1 MATANTVEYRLRL
14 DPSGVQSGAAEA
26 AQAING
32 IGAAGAQAGAQASQG
47 LNATEQASK
56 KLGETQTQA
65 KSAGDA
71 LLATLRDQVA
81 ISGKSTEELLRY
93 RAAQAG
99 VATEAGPLIQQLM
112 AQKTAQQAAAEA
124 ARTEEVA
131 QREAAAA
138 KQRAQAS
145 ADAFVDSLRDQATV
159 QGKTATEVMRY
170 RAAQL
175 GVSEGAEQYI
185 AALDAGNK
193 AHGRGAISAGQHA
206 MAMRQLPMQ
215 ITDVVTSLA
224 SGMPVWMVAVQQGGQ
239 IKDSF
244 GGAGNALKAL
254 AGLVTPATVAFG
266 ALAVGAGLLA
276 TAYYQGSQEADN
288 YRKTILMTGG
298 IAGVTVSQMG
308 DMAKAIGDV
317 TGGQHAAS
325 AALVEMAGSGKIAGD
340 NLQGFTQVA
349 MDLEKY
355 VGQPVKTT
363 AGHMAELGNEPVK
376 ASIKLNEQYHY
387 LTDTVYLQI
396 KALEEQGRKEE
407 AAALAQKTY
416 SSAMAQ
422 RAAEMKANMGSLER
436 GWDSLASSAT
446 RAWNAMLNVGRAAT
460 LGDLRTQIEETN
472 RELSDLLDGKQLTY
486 AESSFGLGARGP
498 AAKIAELQRKIS
510 DLTTKAAPLEL
521 EAVQAQVKAEEQA
534 KNEEITAARERL
546 NAQAKSMR
554 SRTDLRN
561 DEIKQLEKDR
571 KTVVM
576 SEEEFNKRLANINE
590 NYKDPKKP
598 KGGGG
603 GITVTDSDLAG
614 MRSQLEAAKLY
625 QQQLQQMGAS
635 ATTLNAAE
643 KKSLEIGQ
651 QLKLAT
657 DEKTIARLKEKQGI
671 ADQLAVITRSN
682 EGLAK
687 SYKAHQDLI
696 DATGKDA
703 DSIIQ
708 RAKEQE
714 TANTVFGKGRTAIE
728 EMTLATLEHQL
739 AEADS
744 SDSFDPAF
752 VASLERKTAA
762 QRRFVD
768 SLKDA
773 DYNTV
778 NAHTNELLRNA
789 QELASTY
796 SDELGLARA
805 TGLEREQIVAR
816 RQVELKYA
824 KELAKIE
831 AGSLKGLEKEEQLEK
846 VRQARAI
853 ESTAAVAK
861 ATEQHMAKSAD
872 EINRSL
878 TDALLR
884 GFESGKDFAKN
895 FADTVKNMFNTMVLR
910 PIISAVM
917 APVSGAINGVV
928 QGVIGSGG
936 SGGSSI
942 MGMASNAS
950 SIYSLASGN
959 STLGTVGGWLGLGGG
974 TAAAATGG
982 LGLSAGATG
991 LGLTA
996 GTAGATGLGLT
1007 AGSAGVSAIGAGL
1020 GTSAAVTGGAGAAGA
1035 GAAGAGISGAL
1046 AAVPGWGWAALAV
1059 LAVLGSGAF
1068 STRGANHSGGVY
1080 SSAGQSWN
1088 DSASLL
1094 MGNDKGNALGDFTQR
1109 GNAEMGAGVQKA
1121 VTGLIGVYDQLA
1133 GVIGTDRKIDVVAGF
1148 AANGKH
1154 KDEDSYGYYKI
1165 LDKVSGE
1172 VIADYR
1178 NRELGKDE
1186 AAWQKYVT
1194 DMGAG
1199 IVKQLRGADIPKWI
1213 DDTLAALG
1221 DSPTLESIAQA
1232 VQQISA
1238 AQVAFKQF
1246 GLAMPAFS
1254 QQTDAAL
1261 TSLMGLAGG
1270 RDALVT
1276 QLSGF
1281 YGNYFSEA
1289 EKTTVATQMV
1299 TDELA
1304 KLGYA
1309 MPTSRDQFKD
1319 WVNTAIASGEAGTTS
1334 AAGLLKLEGA
1344 VAGLLPAAEAAVS
1357 GISKTMEGL
1366 LSQRSSLDAEL
1377 LRAQGDQVGYLAAQ
1391 RDIATQGYSDAERAA
1406 WDYNEALKTQAKA
1419 LDDAAAAEVSRLEQ
1433 VSQKMAQYA
1442 QQQQGLAQ
1450 TLASSASAALSARNS
1465 AGGLLD
1471 RINGAMGG
1479 DATAYALKREQE
1491 LWATMSKASYEQQ
1504 IDLAGQLTDSVL
1516 GRLEVEKQAS
1526 DKLLSIHQSLR
1537 DSIEATRTGQL
1548 SPLTLG
1554 QKVKEAGDQFY
1565 AAVAKAN
1572 AGDTEAAGLVTGLRS
1587 TYLELAQRYYA
1598 ASDDYTSVFNATE
1611 YAITGL
1617 AGQMQTDA
1625 QQQLGASQATVA
1637 ELQRLKDIAEQAYA
1651 QADRDYA
1658 TNSQA
1663 LNQQATHLASMDGGI
1678 GMLGDLLSG
1687 LPAELAA
1694 QLQPLLGSGMND
1706 QALAALMRSAQNS
1719 SAGLMLGDLQQ
1730 LGLGAGGTADQI
1742 ARVSGQLYTDAEV
1755 AKLLQD
1761 GKKNYPGWS
1770 MDQLAALGQSQYGI
1784 GSEQL
1789 NRVIN
1794 GSHANGLERV
1804 PFDGYLAQ
1812 LHQGELVMPAKQSEM
1827 FRGMDF
1833 NAMGRGMEAMASE
1846 LKAVRT
1852 ELRQAQQ
1859 QNAQLM
1865 SVLVEVTEAAG
1876 SNTAQ
1881 QLRQAVREVALSGVK
1896 AR

>member
-81 ISGKSTEELLRY
+81 ISGKSTEELLRFMGY
-93 RAAQAG
+93 ADADSRDG
-99 VATEAGPLIQQLM
+99 VIQQLM

-325 AALVEMAGSGKIAGD
+325 AALVEMAGSGKIAGE

-355 VGQPVKTT
+355 VGQPIKTT
-363 AGHMAELGNEPVK
+363 AQHMASMGDEPVK

-387 LTDTVYLQI
+387 LTDTIYLQI

-407 AAALAQKTY
+407 AAALAQSTY
-416 SSAMAQ
+416 STAMAA
-422 RAAEMKANMGSLER
+422 RAGEMKGSLGTLER
-436 GWDSLASSAT
+436 AWHGLGNMANW
-446 RAWNAMLNVGRAAT
+446 AWNAMLNVGRAAS
-460 LGDLRTQIEETN
+460 
-472 RELSDLLDGKQLTY
+472 LSDIRDNITQ
-486 AESSFGLGARGP
+486 
-498 AAKIAELQRKIS
+498 
-510 DLTTKAAPLEL
+510 TTKDLNDLIAADLAATTGGGAYVNAGGRARAAQITRLQNRLGELNAKAGPLEA
-521 EAVQAQVKAEEQA
+521 EDAQAQIKADTQALEEQ
-534 KNEEITAARERL
+534 KTAARLRL
-546 NAQAKSMR
+546 EVQDKAMM
-554 SRTDLRN
+554 SRAELRKK
-561 DEIKQLEKDR
+561 EIEQLKEDR

-590 NYKDPKKP
+590 KYKDPKKP
-598 KGGGG
+598 KGSG
-603 GITVTDSDLAG
+603 GISVTDSDLAG